1 MEKCVERTGVA
12 DVPDF
17 DHAEKLV
24 CAQYSERAMDI
35 FRERYCLKG
44 ELISEAMWRVALTVG
59 KQDCHK
65 ASEYF
70 NMLLLP
76 NKFIPNTPTWTGAGT
91 RLNQLAACFVLP
103 IDDDMESIFNT
114 LRDAALIQR
123 SGGGVGF
130 NFGHLRPAN
139 ALVKSSG
146 GKSSGPISFLTAYD
160 AVFQTIAQGYALVEL
175 NKTKLN
181 KICAVARAGELAWES
196 FQWITLTSCPL
207 SAARN
212 KRAR

>member
-1 MEKCVERTGVA
+1 METMVKG
-12 DVPDF
+12 PDF
-17 DHAEKLV
+17 DDAEWTIGV
-24 CAQYSERAMDI
+24 RYSDKAADI

-44 ELISEAMWRVALTVG
+44 EPISRAMWRVAMTVAKG
-59 KQDCHK
+59 DEEV
-65 ASEYF
+65 AMRYF
-70 NMLLLP
+70 HGLLVP
-76 NKFIPNTPTWTGAGT
+76 NLFMPNTPTWTGAGT

-130 NFGHLRPAN
+130 NFGHLRPAD

-160 AVFQTIAQGYALVEL
+160 AVFQTIAQGSVSPV
-175 NKTKLN
+175 
-181 KICAVARAGELAWES
+181 CR
-196 FQWITLTSCPL
+196 
-207 SAARN
+207 
-212 KRAR
+212 